1 MARRRG
7 LGKGLDALIPGGPEL
22 GPPSGASQD
31 IPLALIQRNPRQ
43 PRKDMDPTELEG
55 LAASIREH
63 GLLQPVVVSP
73 LKSGDGYRLIAGQ
86 RRLDAARLAGLDA
99 VPAIVRQV
107 NEQQRLEMAL
117 IENLQREDLNALEA
131 AEGYRQLAEEF
142 GLSHED
148 IAARIGKSR
157 SAVSNTIRL
166 LRLAPKVR
174 AALSSG
180 RISEGHARALL
191 GVRGNKAQTAVL
203 KTIVDRGL
211 NVRQAEALVK
221 RAGAA
226 AKPKKQESR
235 SPDEADLEGR
245 LESVLGTRVRIRRGK
260 VGGRLTIDFYSD
272 EELNAIADR
281 LLGEEDGA

>member
-107 NEQQRLEMAL
+107 NEQQRLELAL

-157 SAVSNTIRL
+157 SAVR
-166 LRLAPKVR
+166 
-174 AALSSG
+174 
-180 RISEGHARALL
+180 
-191 GVRGNKAQTAVL
+191 
-203 KTIVDRGL
+203 
-211 NVRQAEALVK
+211 
-221 RAGAA
+221 
-226 AKPKKQESR
+226 
-235 SPDEADLEGR
+235 
-245 LESVLGTRVRIRRGK
+245 TR
-260 VGGRLTIDFYSD
+260 
-272 EELNAIADR
+272 
-281 LLGEEDGA
+281 